1 MGNDGEFYLRIDREY
16 IIVRFILQSLRTN
29 IHPTQQSTHFLR
41 CRKHEIEAIPHHFPC
56 QPRRRKRSRILIE
69 QQFLLTK
76 TIEALQY
83 PQERNANRRE
93 NFQRNFHPNRKGN
106 FYPNRKGNF
115 HPNRTGNFTANGKR
129 SSRKQSSLIIRR
141 RLFESNQQYVPI
153 GDIESNIRHLH
164 KSV

>member
-16 IIVRFILQSLRTN
+16 IIVRFILQSLRTD

-93 NFQRNFHPNRKGN
+93 NFQRNFHPNR
-106 FYPNRKGNF
+106 
-115 HPNRTGNFTANGKR
+115 TGNFTANGKR